1 MIECSAVPYIFFL
14 KPLSS
19 YWLVCVR
26 VCVRV
31 CTWMYMEIKEY
42 QESVLFLSLVLGASL
57 VFFFRVLGI
66 EFK

>member
-26 VCVRV
+26 VCERE